1 MIRMKLRGR
10 PIDAIVVFKGTERPL
25 PYKFKY
31 TDDSGECR
39 QIMVGKIICVDERH
53 IAGAK
58 SYIYDCQSMIGDDE
72 KRYQLKYMVDQCRWV
87 LYKI

>member
-1 MIRMKLRGR
+1 MKLIGR

-58 SYIYDCQSMIGDDE
+58 SCMIGDDE